1 MKKSKNKLDLEIA
14 ALGNKVLDEFMEKE
28 GLPLPAGDF
37 FSFWEERMPEI
48 ALQSKCDK
56 DGLKQVKDFILKTGL
71 PKSPK
76 SLEDM
81 PDTKRINY
89 LDDHNIF
96 PDEGLGVIG
105 GETGSLK
112 SKGSLSYLLSTDKL
126 GGYYS
131 DENLEGDMKKLCRA
145 VGKKNIM
152 FLQYKKMGIKQILE
166 NIYADCVRTDFKW
179 IFLDPIRRLV
189 LDANSEKAVAEALE
203 DLQDLAHELGIFIL
217 LTRDYNK
224 VQGLEGL
231 DKFKGS
237 SCWYQ
242 VPRQVY
248 QCVPFQVGN
257 AHRKT
262 EDDPICSLLV
272 RTKGNRLPKPK
283 KYIKLTYAEKDIETK
298 HGRQP
303 GGYGQWDDITATEK
317 PKKLTTADTPI
328 DHEKEQT
335 KLFQIYS
342 FILKEDNNN
351 RPVGDIKADLVD
363 ITGLSIRQIERL
375 ISNHNILKTKKLE
388 GSKKTYNL
396 SIGARKKLD
405 SYLSGEPVS

>member
-1 MKKSKNKLDLEIA
+1 MKKRTNKLDLEVA

-28 GLPLPAGDF
+28 GLPLPSGDF
-37 FSFWEERMPEI
+37 FKFWEQRMPEI
-48 ALQSKCDK
+48 ALQSKCEK
-56 DGLKQVKDFILKTGL
+56 DGIKLVKDFVLKTGL
-71 PKSPK
+71 PKTPK
-76 SLEDM
+76 SLKDM
-81 PDTKRINY
+81 PDTKRIDY
-89 LDDHNIF
+89 LDDKHIIF

-145 VGKKNIM
+145 VEKDNIR
-152 FLQYKKMGIKQILE
+152 FLQYKKMGIKQIIE
-166 NIYADCVRTDFKW
+166 NIYADCIRTDFKW

-189 LDANSEKAVAEALE
+189 LDANSEQVVADALE

-231 DKFKGS
+231 DRFKGS

-248 QCVPFQVGN
+248 QCIPYQVGN
-257 AHRKT
+257 THRKT

-283 KYIKLTYAEKDIETK
+283 KYIKLTYAEKDIDTT
-298 HGRQP
+298 HGKQP
-303 GGYGQWDDITATEK
+303 GGYALYEAITATDK
-317 PKKLTTADTPI
+317 PKKLTTADAPI

-342 FILKEDNNN
+342 FILKEDNRD
-351 RPVGDIKADLVD
+351 RPVGDIKADLVG

-388 GSKKTYNL
+388 GSKRAYNL
-396 SIGARKKLD
+396 DSGNRKKLD
-405 SYLSGEPVS
+405 SYLSE